1 MIRRLI
7 SRFAGFAIVAIVA
20 YALLSLFPTK
30 PANGQAVDKAAVAV
44 ANTEKDIAAVV
55 KRTQQLGAAI
65 NNNLDSPDGRRE
77 LPGQLTQFQSET
89 SRLQKLL
96 SALDKD
102 ADAYDNARSNAMKEF
117 ESHMDQIRHVYTKRK
132 MERLHD
138 IAYEQSGNALMNAR
152 ASAVSG
158 RQALE
163 QSTDLEHVAACI
175 KIGSELETDG
185 HDLDLQVQN
194 VKTAVAE
201 YTRRTEQLLAA
212 LAQGIASA
220 EAGS

>member
-132 MERLHD
+132 
-138 IAYEQSGNALMNAR
+138 
-152 ASAVSG
+152 
-158 RQALE
+158 
-163 QSTDLEHVAACI
+163 
-175 KIGSELETDG
+175 
-185 HDLDLQVQN
+185 
-194 VKTAVAE
+194 
-201 YTRRTEQLLAA
+201 
-212 LAQGIASA
+212 
-220 EAGS
+220 